1 MTRDQIQSVLRQEY
15 DQQRWLNTLREIMP
29 GTDVFAAPQVVP
41 VNIPDAPPPVQVAR
55 VRLGDRKQ
63 LAVLEIKVSD
73 RIDLLRNRVGLR
85 NLVARF
91 IDQAEYHGVL
101 AVFLSPQK
109 DYRFTFAAKISDL
122 DQEGNLLSR
131 ETAPR
136 RFTYLLGPNES
147 CRTAAERFSHLSD
160 KAHSATIDDVIEAFS
175 VEKLNKE
182 FFTDYC
188 NALERVRTEISE
200 RNRWDSKIADIEAQT
215 LLNRLLFLYFVQRKG
230 WLNRQRDYLHRNFQ
244 QFANDDPK
252 KVTFLD
258 RFLRPLFVKLSTEG
272 SQADIEGHDLPFLNG
287 GLFSDEYGDE
297 QHDESVRRHFDLKVG
312 NGVFAHV
319 FENLLERYNF
329 TIHEDSPTSYEVAI
343 DPEMLGRIFEAL
355 TLQKE
360 ESESGGKSLRH
371 DTGSHYTPRPIVHY
385 LCRDSLAAWLESQP
399 PFVGKKDACE
409 RVRKLLALD
418 ASEGIDD
425 ETRSTLKDIITADE
439 AAVLLDRL
447 FELRACDPGVG
458 SGAFPMGLLHEMLNL
473 ARLCETRAAGKDPVL
488 GDRAWLYNT
497 KKRIIGRVVYGVDL
511 QQQAVEICKLRLWL
525 SLMVDYELSAD
536 PDNCEAKSFR
546 KALKEIEPLP
556 NLDFK
561 IRRANSLVDYIHGE
575 PIELKQLSG
584 ETGAALPLN
593 ELASAKREFF
603 NARTAAAKRKLRLSI
618 YKALTDLA
626 KIELTRARTDTA
638 KGFGFEL
645 DERSAERVAEIDN
658 GLKEIAFIAAQL
670 RDARKLSAQAQED
683 ALERIRA
690 RFDDPGKPTFVWQL
704 DFAEVFHREEND
716 RGDNLLPADKPGKP
730 RAVSPRNGFDLLIGN
745 PPYVR
750 IQTLKKTDPQLVE
763 YYKTRYVSAGKGN
776 YDLYVVFV
784 ERSLELLNAQGQ
796 LAFILPHKFF
806 NAQYGEP
813 LRGLLAVGKHLR
825 HVIHFGDQQIFP
837 GATNYV
843 CLLFLAKL
851 GANEMRFVR
860 ADNLK
865 LWMISEQGVRAN
877 ISAKAISESE
887 WNFVIGKGAD
897 LFERL
902 NAISKKLE
910 DVTSRIFQ
918 GVKTSAD
925 KIYILEE
932 TGQTK
937 AGVKVFCRQNEREY
951 ILEKDLLHPLIKGG
965 DSKAFRLSR
974 TNRLILFP
982 YAKQDGGDAHLIP
995 ATRIRKEFPLT
1006 WDFLN
1011 DHKEFLAGREDG
1023 KMDHE
1028 GWYGYVYPK
1037 ALDVMPLPKLFTP
1050 DIAPI
1055 AGFSY
1060 DETGEVFF
1068 TGGVAGGYGILAIPP
1083 ITPQFLLGVL
1093 NSRTSDYFHHR
1104 IATKMRGGWFS
1115 YESRFIRNIPIPDSD
1130 ETQRQVVET
1139 LVDHLLWLH
1148 RQPSVVQPDR
1158 NHPQD
1163 PLIASYFQQTVN
1175 ALVYELYFPQEVHA
1189 SSLNLFELTASSAAL
1204 SKPPSETA
1212 ARLDW
1217 YRDQFKQLSAP
1228 GHPLRVALDK
1238 LQTLDLVRII
1248 EGQA

>member
-1 MTRDQIQSVLRQEY
+1 MTRDQIQSVLREEY
-15 DQQRWLNTLREIMP
+15 NQQRWLEVLRQIMP
-29 GTDVFAAPQVVP
+29 GTDVFATPQIVP
-41 VNIPDAPPPVQVAR
+41 VNIPDAPAPVQLAR

-63 LAVLEIKVSD
+63 LAVLEIKVGD
-73 RIDLLRNRVGLR
+73 RIDLIRNRVGLR

-122 DQEGNLLSR
+122 DQEGNLLNR

-136 RFTYLLGPNES
+136 RFTYLLGPHES
-147 CRTAAERFSHLSD
+147 CRTAAERFSKLSD

-188 NALERVRTEISE
+188 NALERVRKEIGE
-200 RNRWDSKIADIEAQT
+200 RNRWDKKIADIEAQT
-215 LLNRLLFLYFVQRKG
+215 VLNRLLFLYFVQRKG

-244 QFANDDPK
+244 QFADDDDK
-252 KVTFLD
+252 KTTFLD

-272 SQADIEGHDLPFLNG
+272 SHADIEGHDLPFLNG

-297 QHDESVRRHFDLKVG
+297 QHDESVRRHFELKVG
-312 NGVFAHV
+312 NGVFAHI

-385 LCRDSLAAWLESQP
+385 LCRDSLAAWLGSQP
-399 PFVGKKDACE
+399 PFAEKKNSSE

-418 ASEGIDD
+418 ATEGIDD
-425 ETRSTLKDIITADE
+425 ETRAALNDCLTPDE
-439 AAVLLDRL
+439 AAALLDRI
-447 FELRACDPGVG
+447 FDLRACDPGVG
-458 SGAFPMGLLHEMLNL
+458 SGAFPMGLLHEMVNL

-497 KKRIIGRVVYGVDL
+497 KKRIIGRVIYGVDI

-536 PDNCEAKSFR
+536 PDTCEARSFR

-584 ETGAALPLN
+584 ETGATLPLN

-603 NARTAAAKRKLRLSI
+603 NARTAAAKRKLRLAI

-626 KIELTRARTDTA
+626 KIELTRARTETA
-638 KGFGFEL
+638 KGFGFAL
-645 DERSAERVAEIDN
+645 DDRAAERVAEIDN
-658 GLKEIAFIAAQL
+658 GLKEIVFIAAQL
-670 RDARKLSAQAQED
+670 RDARKLSAQEQED

-690 RFDDPGKPTFVWQL
+690 RFDDPEKPTFVWQL
-704 DFAEVFHREEND
+704 DFAEVFHRDEKNQ
-716 RGDNLLPADKPGKP
+716 GDSLLPADKSEKS
-730 RAVSPRNGFDLLIGN
+730 RANGARNGFDLFIGN
-745 PPYVR
+745 PPYIR
-750 IQTLKKTDPQLVE
+750 IQTLKKADAGLVE
-763 YYKTRYVSAGKGN
+763 YYKTRYVAAGKGN

-813 LRGLLAVGKHLR
+813 LRGLLAGGKHLR

-843 CLLFLAKL
+843 CLLFLAKS
-851 GANEMRFVR
+851 GVNELNFVR

-865 LWMISEQGVRAN
+865 LWMNTEQGVRAK
-877 ISAKAISESE
+877 ISAKEIEKAE
-887 WNFVIGKGAD
+887 WNFVVGKGSD

-902 NAISKKLE
+902 QSIPTKLE
-910 DVTSRIFQ
+910 NVTSRIFQ
-918 GVKTSAD
+918 GLKTGAD
-925 KIYILEE
+925 KVYIFEDA
-932 TGQTK
+932 TK
-937 AGVKVFCRQNEREY
+937 TKDGYRVKCRQNDTNY
-951 ILEKDLLHPLIKGG
+951 FLDANLLHPLIKGG
-965 DSKAFRLSR
+965 DSHAFRLTHPER
-974 TNRLILFP
+974 MILFP
-982 YAKQDGGDAHLIP
+982 YDKTGDGQATLIP
-995 ATRIRKEFPLT
+995 ASRLQKDYPNT
-1006 WDFLN
+1006 WNYLK
-1011 DHKEFLAGREDG
+1011 DHREALESRDG
-1023 KMDHE
+1023 GEMVGE
-1028 GWYGYVYPK
+1028 NWYGYSRAQ
-1037 ALDVMPLPKLFTP
+1037 ALDLMPLPKLFTP
-1050 DIAPI
+1050 DIAPT

-1060 DETGEVFF
+1060 DEKGEVFF
-1068 TGGVAGGYGILAIPP
+1068 TGGVAGGYGILATPP
-1083 ITPQFLLGVL
+1083 ITPKFLLGVL
-1093 NSRTSDYFHHR
+1093 NSRASDYFHHH

-1130 ETQRQVVET
+1130 ETQRQIIET

-1148 RQPSVVQPDR
+1148 RQPSVAQPDR

-1163 PLIASYFQQTVN
+1163 PLIASYFEQTVN
-1175 ALVYELYFPQEVHA
+1175 ALVYELFFPEELHA
-1189 SSLNLFELTASSAAL
+1189 AGLRFFELAAASPAPAR
-1204 SKPPSETA
+1204 PPSETA

-1217 YRDQFKQLSAP
+1217 HRDQFKKLSAP

-1248 EGQA
+1248 EGHA

>member
-1 MTRDQIQSVLRQEY
+1 MTRDQIQSILRQEY
-15 DQQRWLNTLREIMP
+15 DRQSWLKVLREIMP
-29 GTDVFAAPQVVP
+29 GTDVFASPQILEVNVP
-41 VNIPDAPPPVQVAR
+41 DSSPPVQLAR

-63 LAVLEIKVSD
+63 LAVLEITVPE

-122 DQEGNLLSR
+122 DQEGNLLNR

-136 RFTYLLGPNES
+136 RFTYLLGPRES
-147 CRTAAERFSHLSD
+147 CRTAAERFSILSA
-160 KAHSATIDDVIEAFS
+160 KAHGAAIADVIEAFS

-188 NALERVRTEISE
+188 DALERVRNEIGE
-200 RNRWDSKIADIEAQT
+200 RNRWEPKTADIEAQT

-244 QFANDDPK
+244 QFACDGDK
-252 KVTFLD
+252 KTSFLD
-258 RFLRPLFVKLSTEG
+258 RFLRSLFVKLSTEG

-287 GLFSDEYGDE
+287 GLFNDEYGDE
-297 QHDESVRRHFDLKVG
+297 QHDENVRRHFDLKVG
-312 NGVFAHV
+312 NGVFAHI

-399 PFVGKKDACE
+399 PFVRKKDASE

-418 ASEGIDD
+418 ATEGIDD
-425 ETRSTLKDIITADE
+425 ETRATLKDIITADE

-458 SGAFPMGLLHEMLNL
+458 SGAFPMGLLHEMVNL

-497 KKRIIGRVVYGVDL
+497 KKRIIGRVVYGVDI

-536 PDNCEAKSFR
+536 PDSCEPRSFR

-556 NLDFK
+556 NLEFK

-575 PIELKQLSG
+575 PVELSLLSG

-593 ELASAKREFF
+593 ELVSAKREFF
-603 NARTAAAKRKLRLSI
+603 NARTAGAKRKLRLAI
-618 YKALTDLA
+618 YKSLTDLA
-626 KIELTRARTDTA
+626 KIELTRARTETA
-638 KGFGFEL
+638 KGFGFDL
-645 DERSAERVAEIDN
+645 DDRSSARVAEIDN

-683 ALERIRA
+683 ALERIRD
-690 RFDDPGKPTFVWQL
+690 RFDDPDKPTFVWKL
-704 DFAEVFHREEND
+704 DFAEVFHRDEKD
-716 RGDNLLPADKPGKP
+716 RSESLLPGDKPEKSSAAG
-730 RAVSPRNGFDLLIGN
+730 ARNGFDLFIGN
-745 PPYVR
+745 PPYIR
-750 IQTLKKTDPQLVE
+750 IQTLKKTDPLLVE
-763 YYKTRYVSAGKGN
+763 YYKTRYVAAGKGN

-806 NAQYGEP
+806 NQQYGEP
-813 LRGLLAVGKHLR
+813 LRGLLAQGKLLR

-843 CLLFLAKL
+843 CLLFLVKS
-851 GANEMRFVR
+851 GANYLNFVR
-860 ADNLK
+860 VDNLK
-865 LWMISEQGVRAN
+865 LWMASEQGVSAN
-877 ISAKAISESE
+877 ISASKLNKAE
-887 WNFVIGKGAD
+887 WNFAVGKNAWV
-897 LFERL
+897 FE
-902 NAISKKLE
+902 KLKE
-910 DVTSRIFQ
+910 TTLKLSDVAKDIFVGLQ
-918 GVKTSAD
+918 TSAD
-925 KIYILEE
+925 TVFLFKDSEKSKGVL
-932 TGQTK
+932 TK
-937 AGVKVFCRQNEREY
+937 VLSKELDKEFEIENE
-951 ILEKDLLHPLIKGG
+951 LLKPVIRSGSIGRYWAKSTALV
-965 DSKAFRLSR
+965 
-974 TNRLILFP
+974 LFP
-982 YAKQDGGDAHLIP
+982 YKKDNAGFELFTETEMRRKFPNGWRYLVANKKLLEEREHGKFAESGWYQLYPKNLDQWEQPKIMLPYMVTRLSAYFDDSENYFVNVTTGGFGVTVNEQHGGGKYFTGLFNSSLLDWFLKRVSTTFHGGYYAANKQFIERLPIP
-995 ATRIRKEFPLT
+995 A
-1006 WDFLN
+1006 
-1011 DHKEFLAGREDG
+1011 
-1023 KMDHE
+1023 
-1028 GWYGYVYPK
+1028 
-1037 ALDVMPLPKLFTP
+1037 
-1050 DIAPI
+1050 
-1055 AGFSY
+1055 
-1060 DETGEVFF
+1060 
-1068 TGGVAGGYGILAIPP
+1068 
-1083 ITPQFLLGVL
+1083 
-1093 NSRTSDYFHHR
+1093 
-1104 IATKMRGGWFS
+1104 
-1115 YESRFIRNIPIPDSD
+1115 SD
-1130 ETQRQVVET
+1130 EIQRQMVET

-1148 RQPSVVQPDR
+1148 RQPSVRQADR

-1163 PLIASYFQQTVN
+1163 PLIASYFEQTVN
-1175 ALVYELYFPQEVHA
+1175 ALVYELFFPQELHA
-1189 SSLNLFELTASSAAL
+1189 ASLKFFELAAVTPIAKPMNPPASAAG
-1204 SKPPSETA
+1204 
-1212 ARLDW
+1212 LDW
-1217 YRDQFKQLSAP
+1217 YREQFKKLSAP